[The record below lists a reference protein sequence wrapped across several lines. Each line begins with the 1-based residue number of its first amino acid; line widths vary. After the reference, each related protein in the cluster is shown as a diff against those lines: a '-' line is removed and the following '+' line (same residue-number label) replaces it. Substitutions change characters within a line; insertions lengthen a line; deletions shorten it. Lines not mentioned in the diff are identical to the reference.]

1 MNNVIDK
8 ECKMPISVHHTL
20 TAHAPQR
27 SSVHV
32 FRARR
37 TVIPRCVNYI
47 FLSFSKFETRQEKM
61 ELKNITE
68 KIVEE
73 AFAKKFAVLDE
84 IKNNTYTKW

>member
-1 MNNVIDK
+1 MQNAYKRAPHLIGA
-8 ECKMPISVHHTL
+8 CTTTL
-20 TAHAPQR
+20 IRACIPC
-27 SSVHV
+27 SSYSNSPV
-32 FRARR
+32 
-37 TVIPRCVNYI
+37 CYI